1 MLGFFAL
8 IGLSIKITILLTD
21 YANQA
26 RRAGHGPA
34 EAMAIALQE
43 RFRPLIATSLTAVF
57 SLIPLYLSNPFW
69 EGLAVTLM
77 FGLLSST
84 FLVVTVFPY
93 YYLGAEF
100 VRLHISRRTFLKW
113 LALNIVIIAVLILA
127 GQPLLAPVAML
138 ATAIGWPAIRQV
150 KAKRA

>member
-1 MLGFFAL
+1 M
-8 IGLSIKITILLTD
+8 I
-21 YANQA
+21 
-26 RRAGHGPA
+26 
-34 EAMAIALQE
+34 
-43 RFRPLIATSLTAVF
+43 
-57 SLIPLYLSNPFW
+57 
-69 EGLAVTLM
+69 
-77 FGLLSST
+77 GLLSSN

-93 YYLGAEF
+93 YYLVAEF